1 MKFGVLSGQTLVK
14 INEMK
19 SSSLLCSRRR
29 MCADGNSGS
38 DATRRTSANLASH
51 ARVPSLSLSRSHVR
65 FPLPFFSIAQQGAE
79 PLEPRR
85 RPPLR
90 PSSPPPPD
98 SPRPKPRDFAP
109 KLLRPSTNSAA
120 PKPGRNRARR
130 PPAAIAVAG
139 APPPPVELPLPALLG
154 SIRAHGE
161 VPRDLLL
168 LPIPFPAQIP
178 RRRCRN
184 AAAPS
189 WSPGCAA
196 GARRGLLLREPGRP
210 RRAPWGR
217 GAPLAAVLPCPAAA
231 LAHSQQTRHATP
243 PAAMAWLC
251 CPFATVVLSC
261 EFVSFHVKLA
271 KYIKK

>member
-1 MKFGVLSGQTLVK
+1 MSPIRASNQFSPKTKVVDFSFLYNFYFGQISCSHMKFGVLSGQTLVK

-51 ARVPSLSLSRSHVR
+51 ARAPSLSLSRSRVR

-109 KLLRPSTNSAA
+109 KLLRPSTNSFA
-120 PKPGRNRARR
+120 PIPGRIEAPDRR
-130 PPAAIAVAG
+130 SPSPSPPNLALAVDDPLSG
-139 APPPPVELPLPALLG
+139 LLPLK
-154 SIRAHGE
+154 SS
-161 VPRDLLL
+161 
-168 LPIPFPAQIP
+168 
-178 RRRCRN
+178 RR
-184 AAAPS
+184 
-189 WSPGCAA
+189 
-196 GARRGLLLREPGRP
+196 
-210 RRAPWGR
+210 
-217 GAPLAAVLPCPAAA
+217 
-231 LAHSQQTRHATP
+231 
-243 PAAMAWLC
+243 
-251 CPFATVVLSC
+251 
-261 EFVSFHVKLA
+261 
-271 KYIKK
+271 

>member
-51 ARVPSLSLSRSHVR
+51 ARAPSLSLSRSRVR

-109 KLLRPSTNSAA
+109 KLLRPSTSSAA
-120 PKPGRNRARR
+120 PKPGRNQAPR
-130 PPAAIAVAG
+130 PPAAIAAHRSS
-139 APPPPVELPLPALLG
+139 APSVDPTPPASLRPN
-154 SIRAHGE
+154 RTRGE
-161 VPRDLLL
+161 HLRDLLM
-168 LPIPFPAQIP
+168 LPVPFP
-178 RRRCRN
+178 
-184 AAAPS
+184 
-189 WSPGCAA
+189 
-196 GARRGLLLREPGRP
+196 L
-210 RRAPWGR
+210 
-217 GAPLAAVLPCPAAA
+217 
-231 LAHSQQTRHATP
+231 
-243 PAAMAWLC
+243 
-251 CPFATVVLSC
+251 
-261 EFVSFHVKLA
+261 
-271 KYIKK
+271 

>member
-1 MKFGVLSGQTLVK
+1 VHRRPSTLASPRVVP
-14 INEMK
+14 
-19 SSSLLCSRRR
+19 
-29 MCADGNSGS
+29 
-38 DATRRTSANLASH
+38 TNLARR
-51 ARVPSLSLSRSHVR
+51 APAPSLSARSRAR
-65 FPLPFFSIAQQGAE
+65 FRLPVPHSSPLWSTQPRPNTSRA
-79 PLEPRR
+79 RR
-85 RPPLR
+85 RSSLRPPSPLR
-90 PSSPPPPD
+90 FDCSHT
-98 SPRPKPRDFAP
+98 KPIYLAP
-109 KLLRPSTNSAA
+109 KLYHPFSSSIEPLPGQIGAQNTAA
-120 PKPGRNRARR
+120 TIVAARSF
-130 PPAAIAVAG
+130 A
-139 APPPPVELPLPALLG
+139 PPVELPLPALLS

-243 PAAMAWLC
+243 PAMALVAMAWLC

-271 KYIKK
+271 KYINK